1 MVVLEERFSRGV
13 WSQHPCSDKDLPV
26 SYCVLVTVTDCAAG
40 ADSAFLFSP
49 LLRDTAQ
56 SHNM

>member
-1 MVVLEERFSRGV
+1 MVVLEERSSRGV

-49 LLRDTAQ
+49 LLRDT
-56 SHNM
+56 